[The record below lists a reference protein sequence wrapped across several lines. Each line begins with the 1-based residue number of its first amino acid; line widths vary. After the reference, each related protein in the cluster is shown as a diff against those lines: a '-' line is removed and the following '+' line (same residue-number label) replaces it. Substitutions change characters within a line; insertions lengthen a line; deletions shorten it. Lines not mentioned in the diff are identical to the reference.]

1 MKLIEMPEYAD
12 VDRLR
17 KLVAALQEREEIVGL
32 LDQTL
37 AAGAVTVFVGRETGE
52 LGDGQLSLVLAPY
65 SENGQPAGTVGV
77 LGPTRMDY
85 ARVMPLVDAT
95 AAALTDAANAARGG
109 R

>member
-77 LGPTRMDY
+77 LGPTR
-85 ARVMPLVDAT
+85 VMPLVDAT